1 MQQITHEQLQ
11 EKIFYKQ
18 LANGLQVYIL
28 EKPEL
33 NKTFCTFTTNY
44 GSIDNSFISKKTN
57 ELVKMPDGIAHFLE
71 HKMFEKED
79 GDVFQKLSKQ
89 GANTNAFTTFT
100 RTAYLFSSTTNVEQN
115 LETLLDFVQEPYFS
129 KKSVEKEKGII
140 NQEIT
145 MYDDD
150 PDWRLYYQTIE
161 NMYHHHPVRIDI
173 AGTIASID
181 KITSDMLY
189 ECYETFYHPSNML
202 LFVIGPLKASET
214 MKLIE
219 ENQEK
224 KTFAP
229 RNEIERIFKEE
240 PKEVA
245 KKKEVL
251 EMNVGNSKVYVG
263 VKSNYFGI
271 KGEELL
277 KYELSIQMML
287 ELLFGQSSDFF
298 TEGYKDGLLNDSF
311 SFDFTQ
317 ELNYGFAIIGGV
329 SNNYETLS
337 SKIKELLLTAKNDA
351 INEEELMIIKKKKI
365 GNFLRAL
372 NSAEYIANQFTRY
385 AFNEM
390 NFFDTVLVLENLSV
404 NEIKEYY
411 SKFID
416 EKYITECVLLP
427 KKA

>member
-1 MQQITHEQLQ
+1 MQQITQEQLQ
-11 EKIFYKQ
+11 EQLFYKQ

-28 EKPEL
+28 PKLEL

-44 GSIDNSFISKKTN
+44 GSIDNEFISKKTN
-57 ELVKMPDGIAHFLE
+57 ESVRMPDGIAHFLE

-79 GDVFQKLSKQ
+79 GDVFQQLSKQ

-100 RTAYLFSSTTNVEQN
+100 RTAYLFSSTTNVDLN

-150 PDWRLYYQTIE
+150 PDWRHYYQTIE
-161 NMYHHHPVRIDI
+161 NMYHYHPVRIDI
-173 AGTIASID
+173 AGTIQSID

-202 LFVIGPLKASET
+202 LFVIGPVNASET
-214 MKLIE
+214 MQLIE
-219 ENQEK
+219 KNQEK

-229 RNEIERIFKEE
+229 PTEIQCIFKEE

-245 KKKEVL
+245 RKKEVL
-251 EMNVGNSKVYVG
+251 QMNVGNPKVYVG
-263 VKSNYFGI
+263 VKSNYLRL
-271 KGEELL
+271 KKEELL
-277 KYELSIQMML
+277 KYELSIQLML
-287 ELLFGQSSDFF
+287 ELLFGKSSNFY
-298 TEGYKDGLLNDSF
+298 TEGYKEGLLNDSF

-317 ELNYGFAIIGGV
+317 EFNYGFAIIGGV
-329 SNNYETLS
+329 SNNYEALS
-337 SKIKELLLTAKNDA
+337 SKIKELLLTAKNNA
-351 INEEELMIIKKKKI
+351 IDEGELLIIKKKKI

-390 NFFDTVLVLENLSV
+390 NFFDTVSILENLSV
-404 NEIKEYY
+404 DEIKEYY
-411 SKFID
+411 SKFMD
-416 EKYITECVLLP
+416 EKFITECVLLP